1 MKDKAAAKPGAK
13 PAADLNY
20 LENRGAICYNVL
32 TFRPVSR
39 LARRKSMRLLLCLL
53 LLVSFGCAK
62 NHFNVPTQNFAD
74 RVKVLGVAPI
84 MVDTD
89 SDILIPQ
96 KDQLT
101 SLVAEMNR
109 KYENQ
114 FVRKLKETGD
124 FYTVALLDGD
134 PAMNFSSMFYRREK
148 RDDANIQYNKYFW
161 KTEELREFI
170 RKNNLD
176 AVMTIVVSGLNKT
189 DKIYS
194 NTLLTSVTSDFN
206 YLILTAQILDSNGTI
221 LWEYPNFRERML
233 KYSPLIGLQYPDFN
247 EAEANLSDKVTVK
260 FKTIEGIRRRLEE
273 KRKDYLLRKTQESDA
288 YAVQFDEM
296 ISLLAFESDA
306 ARKNPAGAAGKQG
319 AQVQS
324 FTPVEQPTAMTTT
337 APAAPPSASQPVPA
351 TTPTAPAAEVID
363 PTSDEIV
370 PATGIIY

>member
-1 MKDKAAAKPGAK
+1 
-13 PAADLNY
+13 
-20 LENRGAICYNVL
+20 
-32 TFRPVSR
+32 
-39 LARRKSMRLLLCLL
+39 MRLLLCLL

-114 FVRKLKETGD
+114 FVRKLKESGD
-124 FYTVALLDGD
+124 FSTVTLLDGD
-134 PAMNFSSMFYRREK
+134 PATSFTNLFYRREK

-194 NTLLTSVTSDFN
+194 NTLMTSVTGDFN
-206 YLILTAQILDSNGTI
+206 YLILTAQILDANGTI
-221 LWEYPNFRERML
+221 LWEYPNFRGRML

-306 ARKNPAGAAGKQG
+306 AKKNPAGATGKQG
-319 AQVQS
+319 AQIHS

-337 APAAPPSASQPVPA
+337 APVPSPSAPQPAPAAP
-351 TTPTAPAAEVID
+351 PTAPAADVVES
-363 PTSDEIV
+363 TSDEIV